1 MKRKR
6 KNISKNKSQFYVDS
20 DISEKQTNQI
30 NYSSYNDKM
39 GVLLFTLGLLIIVLS
54 GILASDDSN
63 SSKSL
68 ILAGNAI
75 SFFSALFGII
85 FHWIFAYYSMKNI
98 NRIIEFLL

>member
-1 MKRKR
+1 MMKSSV
-6 KNISKNKSQFYVDS
+6 NLTSGNNSKFMPES
-20 DISEKQTNQI
+20 DNTDKTNQI

-39 GVLLFTLGLLIIVLS
+39 GVLTFTLGLLIILLS
-54 GILASDDSN
+54 GILTSDGT
-63 SSKSL
+63 SSPKAL

-98 NRIIEFLL
+98 NRIIEFLF